1 MTTPT
6 FKGEP
11 TVISMSGNAFQ
22 VWSGYQLSVP
32 ILFYNRDLTNN
43 IYLSYQPTVFVGAPN
58 SVILNAQSS
67 VTMDGSRT
75 IYAIGANGAGPLQ
88 IIPGGTNYQTSNPPV
103 SLLATLGSVNGVSSG
118 NPVMLMSLIPILQ
131 YASYDI
137 NIYAYQASP
146 GLANSP
152 LGYEVQIQWFD
163 DLVSGI
169 PVFEEDWWLWAGRAT
184 LANLNTMGG
193 SGPMHGLYM
202 SVTISIPNA
211 CTSALFIQYANV
223 FGSERQVPYSDW
235 RQNAIASA
243 PESNGLQL
251 LAGINGAAFD
261 NVLASCD
268 STALSTN
275 SSFLPLGL
283 YAGPVFLRYDGAAAL
298 AHAPVLAT
306 IDGLVGGQL
315 VQGTACPGVLWVI
328 AGATGT
334 EYEATIILPR
344 APCAL
349 MLQAT
354 GSATSFSFK
363 AIAQQAA

>member
-1 MTTPT
+1 VSTPT

-11 TVISMSGNAFQ
+11 TVVPMSGNAFQ

-43 IYLSYQPTVFVGAPN
+43 IYLSYQPTVYQNAPN
-58 SVILNAQSS
+58 AVILNPQSS

-75 IYAIGANGAGPLQ
+75 IYAIGPNNAGPLQ

-103 SLLATLGSVNGVSSG
+103 SLLATLGNVTAVSSG
-118 NPVMLMSLIPILQ
+118 NPVALMSMVPILE

-137 NIYAYQASP
+137 NIYAYQGNA
-146 GLANSP
+146 GAANAP

-163 DLVSGI
+163 DTVSGI
-169 PVFEEDWWLWAGRAT
+169 PIFEEDWWLWAGRAII
-184 LANLNTMGG
+184 ANTNTMGG
-193 SGPMHGLYM
+193 CGPMHGLYM
-202 SVTISIPNA
+202 SVNVAIPNA
-211 CTSALFIQYANV
+211 ATSALIIQSANI
-223 FGSERQVPYSDW
+223 FGSQRSIPYSDW
-235 RQNAIASA
+235 RQNAIATN

-251 LAGINGAAFD
+251 LAGVNGAAFD

-268 STALSTN
+268 STVLSTN
-275 SSFLPLGL
+275 PSFLPLGL
-283 YAGPVFLRYDGAAAL
+283 YAGPVFLRYDGAATP

-315 VQGTACPGVLWVI
+315 VEGTGCPGILWVI
-328 AGATGT
+328 AGTTGT
-334 EYEATIILPR
+334 EFEATIILPR